1 MDAVNDASKVAKA
14 ADKAND
20 ASKAARVVD
29 KASDAGKLF
38 NPPKLDKLS
47 PKEIVD
53 LNIQELKGRLPEGW
67 TFHENN
73 GRVHIKN
80 SKGDYKIRIDPPD
93 RITDYNHMHIYDKN
107 GKPLDI
113 NGNIVNRKSLDA
125 HIPWDKY

>member
-1 MDAVNDASKVAKA
+1 M
-14 ADKAND
+14 
-20 ASKAARVVD
+20 VD

-67 TFHENN
+67 TFNEHN

-80 SKGDYKIRIDPPD
+80 SKGDYKIRIDAPD
-93 RITDYNHMHIYDKN
+93 RITDYNHMHIYDEN

-113 NGNIVNRKSLDA
+113 NGNIVNRKSPDA

>member
-1 MDAVNDASKVAKA
+1 M
-14 ADKAND
+14 
-20 ASKAARVVD
+20 VD

-73 GRVHIKN
+73 GRVHIKEN
-80 SKGDYKIRIDPPD
+80 GKMRVRIDPPD
-93 RITDYNHMHIYDKN
+93 NVGTDYTHMHIYDKN

-113 NGNIVNRKSLDA
+113 HGNNVDVKSPA
-125 HIPWDKY
+125 GHIPWDKW